1 MLYYL
6 FRFLDQFGVIGSHL
20 WSYISFRALLALI
33 LSLVISAWFGEHFI
47 KYLHRKNINETQR
60 DPEIDPF
67 GLQKIGVP
75 SMGGVIIIVSILVP
89 VLLIGRLRNVYLI
102 LMIVTTLW
110 LGVLGFLDDYIKI
123 FKKNKDGLSGKFK
136 ILGQVG
142 LGLIIGLTL
151 YLSPDVVIR
160 ENVEMKEK
168 TEVVI
173 PMEQNVEVLHK
184 AELSKSTKTTI
195 PFVKNHNLDYTD
207 IFSFLGKYKD
217 IAGWIFIII
226 ITILVVTAV
235 SNGANLNDGMDGMCA
250 GNSAI
255 IGIALGILA
264 YVSSHIEY
272 ATYLNIMY
280 IPGTQELVVFMCA
293 FVGALVGFLWYNAYP
308 AQIFMGDTGS
318 LTIGGLIG
326 VCAICIHKELLLPL
340 LCGIFFIE
348 SLSVILQV
356 EWFKLGK
363 RRGVKQRIFKR
374 TPIHDHFRTQLSQLD
389 PECKYIF
396 KKSKNVF
403 HESKI
408 VVRFWIATIIMA
420 ALTIITLKIR

>member
-89 VLLIGRLRNVYLI
+89 VLLLGRLRNVYLI

-389 PECKYIF
+389 PECIYLF